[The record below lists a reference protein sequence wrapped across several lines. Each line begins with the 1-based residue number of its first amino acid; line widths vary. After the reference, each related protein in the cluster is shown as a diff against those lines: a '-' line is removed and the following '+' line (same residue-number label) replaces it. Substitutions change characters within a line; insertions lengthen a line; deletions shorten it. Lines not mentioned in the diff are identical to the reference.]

1 MANNLFPKDID
12 TEMSMENITDET
24 KIIGY
29 KPAPYFDFETG
40 DFLLNGSGQ
49 ILTADEIEAYVQWCM
64 NVVFTDRYNHRAYS
78 DDIGIDYTEIFSA
91 ETREEAEAILE
102 SEITEA
108 LACDPYGRTKFV
120 QSIEFDWTGPDEVSV
135 NVSVIALGNEFIT
148 FSTVISK

>member
-1 MANNLFPKDID
+1 MANNLFPTDID
-12 TEMSMENITDET
+12 IEMSIEDIEDDT
-24 KIIGY
+24 KFIGY
-29 KPAPYFDFETG
+29 KPAPYFDFENG

-49 ILTADEIEAYVQWCM
+49 ILTADEVEAYVQWCN

-78 DDIGIDYTEIFSA
+78 DDIGIDYSEIFAA

-108 LACDPYGRTKFV
+108 LSCDPYKRTKFV
-120 QSIEFDWTGPDEVSV
+120 QSIEIEWIGPDEIVV
-135 NVSVIALGNEFIT
+135 DVSVIALDNQLVT